1 MVTHPSTNQV
11 WCQLTLLTET
21 NMLTTTLTK
30 GRFLDLLV
38 NLSVSKPSV
47 NYNLLVKFVR
57 VSEQNLDWL
66 SAN

>member
-1 MVTHPSTNQV
+1 M
-11 WCQLTLLTET
+11 LL
-21 NMLTTTLTK
+21 LK

-47 NYNLLVKFVR
+47 NCNSLVKFVR
-57 VSEQNLDWL
+57 VSEQNFDWL